1 MKVTLVQ
8 TVLSWE
14 SPAKNYLR
22 LDGILQKQAKTDI
35 VVLPEM
41 FTTGFTMN
49 VAALELFSPD
59 CPTLKWMRTW
69 SKYLDAVLTGSV
81 AFRTEYGSVNRLIWM
96 RPDGSFDFYDK
107 RHAFTFG
114 GEHEHYTPGNK
125 RIVEHW
131 RGWNICPLICYDLR
145 FPVWSRNKFEHGA
158 ADYDLLIYVANWP
171 NARRD
176 AWSTLLKARAIENVC
191 YTVGVN
197 RVGTDPNENVYSGDS
212 SVIDFKG
219 QVMWTQSDVAEV
231 YTLELD
237 REELM
242 SFRDKFPALKDG
254 DSFQL
259 LINN

>member
-1 MKVTLVQ
+1 MKITLVQ

-14 SPAKNYLR
+14 SPAKNFLR
-22 LDGILQKQAKTDI
+22 LEGILQKQSKTDL

-49 VAALELFSPD
+49 VAQLEMFSDD
-59 CPTLKWMRTW
+59 CATLAWMRHW
-69 SKYLDAVLTGSV
+69 AKFLDAVITGSV
-81 AFRTEYGSVNRLIWM
+81 AFNTALGAVNRLIWM

-114 GEHEHYTPGNK
+114 GEHEHYTSGK
-125 RIVEHW
+125 DRLIEHW

-145 FPVWSRNKFEHGA
+145 FPVWSRNRFQHGA

-176 AWSTLLKARAIENVC
+176 AWNTLLKARAIENVC

-197 RVGTDPNENVYSGDS
+197 RVGTDPKENVYSGDS
-212 SVIDFKG
+212 SLIDFKG
-219 QVMWTQSDVAEV
+219 QVMWTQADIAEV
-231 YTLELD
+231 CTLELN
-237 REELM
+237 REELL
-242 SFRDKFPALKDG
+242 SFREKFPALKDG
-254 DSFQL
+254 DQFQL
-259 LINN
+259 G